1 MSEQSV
7 DNTISYTQKSGW
19 KMLAFLC
26 VFVIAGAISI
36 VKFDSYFTDFW
47 KIRKC
52 NPEGYE
58 RGDFMTS
65 CAGIKVDRYA
75 FGSIYLGSQK
85 NAVKNAKAAD
95 VIVFGN
101 SRTMR
106 SFSTD
111 AIDNYFKSKGLT
123 YVIFAVEGA
132 SYASAKHTVEKL
144 GLKPKIVMTNTEILY
159 SDVVGEAFGDL
170 VYFPDKYKT
179 RFDFFHAAQSFQ
191 KWICGGNIGFLKD
204 IYCQG
209 RTGAGWRSAV
219 TGRFKWELV
228 AEPEKNIPFT
238 ARDEQ
243 DPPSRRMN
251 QILPNAE
258 KFLGMSEFK
267 NSCQVL
273 YLVNSPS
280 SEPKLMKSIGDLFE
294 IDTVYAE
301 GRDFKSYD
309 KSHLDRPTSEAWG
322 SEFVKYLDGP
332 IDRCLDGGGQ
342 PNFENLEA
350 YFKASAEKQAAL
362 DAQRQKALDL
372 REQSKKDLQ
381 DRLEAREERKE
392 RAAQL
397 LQERLEERQQAVEEK
412 RAARD
417 AQRQKALDLREQRK
431 QDLLDRLEARKQRDK
446 KSAQILQKRKEAIEA
461 REKARVEALEPK
473 GPSYSDNPSD
483 TMGTSNF
490 ESWDISGD
498 TQVLDK
504 SAKAPDGSSD
514 ADVIIANTSTAR
526 LRYIF
531 KDQPIKAGMTMTF
544 GGWFW
549 TDSQETS
556 VRLQI
561 VRSCSPKSP
570 VESASLNS
578 RLNSEPHRLEVQH
591 TFKHGHEC
599 ALVQIVGIGDA
610 AKIKAWQGRVEFS
623 EFNSD

>member
-362 DAQRQKALDL
+362 DAQRQKA
-372 REQSKKDLQ
+372 
-381 DRLEAREERKE
+381 
-392 RAAQL
+392 
-397 LQERLEERQQAVEEK
+397 
-412 RAARD
+412 
-417 AQRQKALDLREQRK
+417 
-431 QDLLDRLEARKQRDK
+431 QRDK